1 MSRIKEKLSL
11 LINSQLPEFIRSD
24 YDTFVAFIEAYY
36 EYLEQDQGAQELLQN
51 AISYSDIDRTT
62 DDFVEYFIQQYC
74 NNIPRNAFAD
84 KKVLVKYIK
93 DLYSFK
99 GSEKSFRLLFRLLY
113 NEDVQFYY
121 PKDDILIPSSGQ
133 WVQDAVIH
141 LETINGDP
149 YDAVGKKGVILNDLT
164 ANQIILRTI
173 TPVAVIEDPAT
184 GEAVVS
190 DTIYEFLIDNTTNVP
205 VQIGDLVEIGGYRG
219 RVLPLPVG
227 VKVISPGKNFKI
239 GQTFDLK
246 SGVTG
251 IGATI
256 KLTNVVKITNVDD
269 RGAIINAELLKFG
282 TGYSIDFYSTI
293 SSQKQIYVPGFS
305 FNTTTG
311 LAQVSEAYLGIQDN
325 GVISKPTYA
334 DSTYFESDYG
344 NEVLAYFNY
353 VGVGQGGGSSE
364 NEAVLLI
371 TIGAKGKFPG
381 YYRSNK
387 GFLSDDVIKMQ
398 DADYYQ
404 PYSYVLQSK
413 NRLEDYR
420 KAVLDILHPAGLNLI
435 GELLIANEF
444 NVKPTLQTTFD
455 FLRVIFLDT
464 FTTSDLAAKTTIRP
478 INTESG
484 IDSANTIPIDSEPIK
499 NLVLPKSNTWSSASE
514 WSEDTLRRFITRPI
528 NNPNIPGYPGAND
541 VTDTPILDGDSK
553 TFNLTFNYT
562 RPNTQES
569 NITSYAANTIF
580 SHSLIKTDIEEV
592 LDDVA
597 KSLSLPYASNVSQ
610 TLDTQTSNI
619 QPAYISI
626 TDFDSNI
633 SNVEIARVLVDTT
646 YWIDNVVIEYELPLF
661 RQNAISYI
669 NLPDCLEIGH
679 YTGGL
684 YTEDTEFYFAQIYV
698 GGNVISYCDPL
709 TNKYTEHFLEDTLS
723 SAIST
728 PSTSQSPGPQDQ
740 VWIDNSGRAW
750 LTNYSNLPAEYF
762 LEDYVSEEYRDVYT
776 PQTFSINIS
785 EDQLVK
791 DTGYIVDANQQNYT
805 EGYYDAIILDWTGY
819 FQQPSSNIDQN
830 YVGLTKIFTET
841 ITY

>member
-36 EYLEQDQGAQELLQN
+36 EYMEQDKGAQELLQN

-74 NNIPRNAFAD
+74 NNIPRDAFAD

-149 YDAVGKKGVILNDLT
+149 YGAVGKKGIILNDLT
-164 ANQIILRTI
+164 ANQIVLRTI

-184 GEAVVS
+184 GVSVVS

-227 VKVISPGKNFKI
+227 VKVIAPGKNFKI

-251 IGATI
+251 IGATV

-305 FNTTTG
+305 YNTSTG
-311 LAQVSEAYLGIQDN
+311 LAQITEGYLGLQDN
-325 GVISKPTYA
+325 GIISKPTYA
-334 DSTYFESDYG
+334 DPTYFDSDYG
-344 NEVLAYFNY
+344 SEVLAYFNY
-353 VGVGQGGGSSE
+353 VGVGQGGGSSA

-413 NRLEDYR
+413 NRLQDYK

-435 GELLIANEF
+435 GELLISNDF

-455 FLRVIFLDT
+455 FLRIIFLDT
-464 FTTSDLAAKTTIRP
+464 FTTSDLAAKHTTRP

-484 IDSANTIPIDSEPIK
+484 LDSANTIPIDSAPIMT
-499 NLVLPKSNTWSSASE
+499 LGLPKTDSLTSASN
-514 WSEDTLRRFITRPI
+514 WDEDTLRRFVTRQI
-528 NNPNIPGYPGAND
+528 NNPAIPGYPGAD
-541 VTDTPILDGDSK
+541 EVTDTPILDKDGK
-553 TFNLTFNYT
+553 TLSLTFDYT
-562 RPNTQES
+562 RPNTQNS
-569 NITSYAANTIF
+569 NVTPFAANTIF
-580 SHSLIKTDIEEV
+580 NHSLVKSDVETV
-592 LDDVA
+592 LDSVA
-597 KSLSLPYASNVSQ
+597 QSISKLFESNVAE
-610 TLDTQTSNI
+610 TLDVQTSNI
-619 QPAYISI
+619 QPAYVSI
-626 TDFDSNI
+626 TIPDANI
-633 SNVEIARVLVDTT
+633 SNVEVARVLTDTT
-646 YWIDNVVIEYELPLF
+646 FWFDNVEIVYDLPLF
-661 RQNAISYI
+661 KQNAISYI

-684 YTEDTEFYFAQIYV
+684 YTEDTEFYFSQIYV

-709 TNKYTEHFLEDTLS
+709 TNKYTEYFLEDTLS
-723 SAIST
+723 SNIST

-740 VWIDNSGRAW
+740 QWIDNYGRAW
-750 LTNYSNLPAEYF
+750 LTNYSNIPAEYF
-762 LEDYVSEEYRDVYT
+762 LEDYVSDEYRDVYT

-791 DTGYIVDANQQNYT
+791 ETGYIVDGNQQNYT
-805 EGYYDAIILDWTGY
+805 EGYYDALIPGWTGY
-819 FQQPSSNIDQN
+819 FGQPSSNIDQN
-830 YVGLTKIFTET
+830 YVGLTTIFTET